1 MTLLPGM
8 FLSLN
13 IHLEYWIIY
22 VIVEDLCVKFIF
34 ATGMFCMGVPVVATN
49 FPAVFAV
56 IKFSFTLCVYVHRL
70 EI

>member
-8 FLSLN
+8 VPSLD
-13 IHLEYWIIY
+13 IHLEYWIVY
-22 VIVEDLCVKFIF
+22 VIVEDFWVKYIF

-56 IKFSFTLCVYVHRL
+56 IKLPFTSYVYVHCL